1 MAVNIKEPQN
11 RISPRAIRVWIISE
25 VIQNTIGFAVLG
37 VLFYLDDLFS
47 WKEWIG
53 WVLNIFL
60 AVSIPAAIWSFISPF
75 IKYKSWRYDV
85 DEEYVQIKS
94 GVWQEKHLLI
104 PMTKVQS
111 VETVQGPIMRRY
123 GLYSVTMGTM
133 GSSHTIPALPEGE
146 AVSLRNQIAKYAK
159 IKEEDE

>member
-1 MAVNIKEPQN
+1 MLVNIKEPQN
-11 RISPRAIRVWIISE
+11 RISSRAIRVWIISE
-25 VIQNTIGFAVLG
+25 VIQNIIGFAVLG
-37 VLFYLDDLFS
+37 VLFYLNDLFS

-53 WVLNIFL
+53 WVLIILLF
-60 AVSIPAAIWSFISPF
+60 VSIPAAIWSFISPF

-85 DEEYVQIKS
+85 DEEYVQMKS

-111 VETVQGPIMRRY
+111 VETVQGPIMRKY

-159 IKEEDE
+159 IKEKDE

>member
-53 WVLNIFL
+53 WVLIIFL

-85 DEEYVQIKS
+85 DEEYIQIKS
-94 GVWQEKHLLI
+94 GVWQEKHLLM

>member
-1 MAVNIKEPQN
+1 MLVNIKGPQN
-11 RISPRAIRVWIISE
+11 RISSRAIRVWIISE
-25 VIQNTIGFAVLG
+25 VIQNIIGFAVLG
-37 VLFYLDDLFS
+37 VLFYLNNLFS

-53 WVLNIFL
+53 WVLIILLF
-60 AVSIPAAIWSFISPF
+60 VSIPAAIWSFISPF

-85 DEEYVQIKS
+85 DEEYVQMKS

-111 VETVQGPIMRRY
+111 VETVQGPIMRKY

>member
-1 MAVNIKEPQN
+1 MLVNIKGPQN
-11 RISPRAIRVWIISE
+11 RISSRAIRVWIISE
-25 VIQNTIGFAVLG
+25 VIQNIIGFAVLG
-37 VLFYLDDLFS
+37 VLFYLNNLFS

-53 WVLNIFL
+53 WVLIILLF
-60 AVSIPAAIWSFISPF
+60 VSIPAAIWSFISPF

-85 DEEYVQIKS
+85 DEEYVQMKS

-111 VETVQGPIMRRY
+111 VETVQGPIMRKY
-123 GLYSVTMGTM
+123 GLYSVNMGTM

>member
-1 MAVNIKEPQN
+1 MLVNIKEPQN

-47 WKEWIG
+47 WKEWIS
-53 WVLNIFL
+53 WVLIILL

-75 IKYKSWRYDV
+75 IKYKSWRFDV
-85 DEEYVQIKS
+85 DEEYVQMKS

-146 AVSLRNQIAKYAK
+146 AVSLRNLIAKYAK

>member
-1 MAVNIKEPQN
+1 MLVNIKEPQN
-11 RISPRAIRVWIISE
+11 RISSRAIRVWIISE
-25 VIQNTIGFAVLG
+25 VIQNIIGFAVLG
-37 VLFYLDDLFS
+37 VLFYLNVLFS

-53 WVLNIFL
+53 WVLIILLF
-60 AVSIPAAIWSFISPF
+60 VSIPAAIWSIISPF

-85 DEEYVQIKS
+85 DEEYVQMKS

-111 VETVQGPIMRRY
+111 VETVQGPIMRKY

>member
-1 MAVNIKEPQN
+1 MLVNIKEPQN
-11 RISPRAIRVWIISE
+11 RISSRAIRVWIISE
-25 VIQNTIGFAVLG
+25 VIQNIIGFAVLG
-37 VLFYLDDLFS
+37 VLFYLNDLFS

-53 WVLNIFL
+53 WVLIILLF
-60 AVSIPAAIWSFISPF
+60 VSIPAAIWSFISPF

-85 DEEYVQIKS
+85 DEEYVQMKS

-111 VETVQGPIMRRY
+111 VETVQGPIMRKY

-133 GSSHTIPALPEGE
+133 GSSHTIPALPESE

>member
-1 MAVNIKEPQN
+1 MLVNIKGPQN
-11 RISPRAIRVWIISE
+11 RISSRAIRVWIISE
-25 VIQNTIGFAVLG
+25 VIQNIIGFAVLG
-37 VLFYLDDLFS
+37 VLFYLNNLFS

-53 WVLNIFL
+53 WVLIILLF
-60 AVSIPAAIWSFISPF
+60 VSIPAAIWSFISPF

-85 DEEYVQIKS
+85 DEEYVKMKS

-111 VETVQGPIMRRY
+111 VETVQGPIMRKY

>member
-1 MAVNIKEPQN
+1 MVVNIKEPQN

>member
-1 MAVNIKEPQN
+1 MLVNIKEPQN
-11 RISPRAIRVWIISE
+11 RISSRAVRVWIISE
-25 VIQNTIGFAVLG
+25 VIQNIIGFAVLG

-53 WVLNIFL
+53 WILIIL
-60 AVSIPAAIWSFISPF
+60 LIVSIPAAIWSFISPF

-85 DEEYVQIKS
+85 DEEYVQMKS

-111 VETVQGPIMRRY
+111 VETVQGPIMRKY

>member
-1 MAVNIKEPQN
+1 MLVNIKEPQN
-11 RISPRAIRVWIISE
+11 RISSRAIRVWIISE
-25 VIQNTIGFAVLG
+25 VIQNIIGFAVIG

-47 WKEWIG
+47 WKEWIH
-53 WVLNIFL
+53 WALIIFL

-85 DEEYVQIKS
+85 DEEYVQMKS

>member
-1 MAVNIKEPQN
+1 MLVNIKEPQN
-11 RISPRAIRVWIISE
+11 RISSRAIRVWIISE
-25 VIQNTIGFAVLG
+25 VIQNIIGFAVLG
-37 VLFYLDDLFS
+37 VLFYLNDLFS

-53 WVLNIFL
+53 WVLIILLF
-60 AVSIPAAIWSFISPF
+60 VSIPAAIWSFISPF

-85 DEEYVQIKS
+85 DEEYVQMKS

-111 VETVQGPIMRRY
+111 VETVQGPIMRKY

>member
-1 MAVNIKEPQN
+1 MLVNIKEPQN

-25 VIQNTIGFAVLG
+25 VIQNIIGFAVLG

-53 WVLNIFL
+53 WVLIIL
-60 AVSIPAAIWSFISPF
+60 LIVSIPAAIWSFISPF

-85 DEEYVQIKS
+85 DEEYVQMKS

-111 VETVQGPIMRRY
+111 VETVQGPIMRKY

-146 AVSLRNQIAKYAK
+146 AASLRNQIAKYAK